1 MIIGI
6 GARERWLYAVD
17 FIFSKNSQFY
27 CQLFRHLVPTPTAVL
42 VAVVI
47 VAVVCVCRKMVTGL
61 SFVVHS
67 ARVIN
72 NRFTMLTRN
81 VQVFLHLII
90 ANKLS
95 LKIIK
100 RNAFHNLNVFT
111 SNQLLPIKSIGYL
124 IAFNKKFPVF

>member
-1 MIIGI
+1 MIIRCWFYIFKEFSILLPTIPPFGSNTDRGI
-6 GARERWLYAVD
+6 
-17 FIFSKNSQFY
+17 SSCSNSSSS
-27 CQLFRHLVPTPTAVL
+27 
-42 VAVVI
+42 
-47 VAVVCVCRKMVTGL
+47 VCVCRKMVTGL